1 MKVEDLLAIK
11 DSKINNREKADLITK
26 MMRVKAKKANP
37 MDADL
42 PSGWNASPFPGSQTD
57 HTGN

>member
-11 DSKINNREKADLITK
+11 DSKINNREKGALIAK
-26 MMRVKAKKANP
+26 MARVKSKKANP

-57 HTGN
+57 KTGA